1 MSQNKPT
8 LLKLPLVNLATA
20 TRKVTTTGIGE
31 QENWRDGER
40 PERDSA
46 HYIPGQKKA
55 VLKTDR
61 EQTRARKTD
70 RQKSLLSR
78 AMGLDHREGG
88 TESASLNS

>member
-1 MSQNKPT
+1 MGKGQSEI
-8 LLKLPLVNLATA
+8 LLTIYKA
-20 TRKVTTTGIGE
+20 R
-31 QENWRDGER
+31 
-40 PERDSA
+40 
-46 HYIPGQKKA
+46 KKA

-70 RQKSLLSR
+70 RQKSPLSR